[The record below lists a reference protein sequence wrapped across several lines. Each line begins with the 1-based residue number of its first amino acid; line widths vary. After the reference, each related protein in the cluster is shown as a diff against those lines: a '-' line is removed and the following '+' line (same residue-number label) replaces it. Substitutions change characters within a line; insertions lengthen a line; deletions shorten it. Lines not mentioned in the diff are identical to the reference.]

1 MASPLQFAYR
11 TQKTIGIFDAAPV
24 YQPLAGFAKPE
35 GNLRCSAYSPCGRF
49 FGWATPEFVTVV
61 DTSAGSVVLVLPL
74 VNVYE
79 LGFSPC
85 GTFVITWER
94 PGKDEAG
101 DATKNLK
108 VWRTVEEG
116 IAGGDKQPIGR
127 YVQKQQGGWNLQY
140 TADEKYCARLVT
152 NEVQF
157 FESHDLVTVWNKLR
171 VEGAASFALAPGSQ
185 NHAVAVFIPEKKV
198 SQISTVP
205 FSWNAISFGPCA
217 SPRNTQMNFEMS
229 YDLLFTNRS
238 LLRITGST
246 SSCQGVQR
254 PLVPK
259 SYFAKDLFQGRQ
271 GSVQVEQ
278 ARVFPACPCADGRR
292 QIWEKLLR

>member
-74 VNVYE
+74 INVYE

-116 IAGGDKQPIGR
+116 VAGGDKQPIGR

-198 SQISTVP
+198 SQINTVP
-205 FSWNAISFGPCA
+205 FPRNAIIFWAPCTT
-217 SPRNTQMNFEMS
+217 TQHTNFKMS
-229 YDLLFTNRS
+229 HDLLFTDGN
-238 LLRITGST
+238 LLRITGPT

-254 PLVPK
+254 PLV
-259 SYFAKDLFQGRQ
+259 SESHFAKDF
-271 GSVQVEQ
+271 
-278 ARVFPACPCADGRR
+278 F
-292 QIWEKLLR
+292 